1 MRPLPDGRD
10 GFAVKSAT
18 EFLSVNGRE
27 VPLAIVRSRRA
38 RRYILRV
45 RPDGIAR
52 LTIPRSGSAVEA
64 RRFAER
70 QTAWVDRQLQ
80 YFANHPIRPREWLAG
95 MEILFRGEPVK
106 IEIIADGKIQF
117 GNESIV
123 VADATADLRPAIEK
137 QLRALAAEELPPL
150 VFSFAAQHQL
160 TVNRVTIRNQRSR
173 WGSCSHRGVIS
184 LNWRLI
190 QTPPL
195 VRDYIV
201 LHELMHLR
209 QMNHS
214 RRFWQEVEKVCPN
227 YQNARRWLKQHPG
240 LLK

>member
-1 MRPLPDGRD
+1 MKFLT
-10 GFAVKSAT
+10 AT
-18 EFLSVNGRE
+18 KFLSVNGRE

-45 RPDGIAR
+45 RSDGIAR

-70 QTAWVDRQLQ
+70 QTIWVERQLQ
-80 YFANHPIRPREWLAG
+80 YFANHPIRPREWLVG
-95 MEILFRGEPVK
+95 MEILFRGEPVT
-106 IEIIADGKIQF
+106 IEITGSGGIQL
-117 GNESIV
+117 GSESIV
-123 VADATADLRPAIEK
+123 VADAAADLRPAIEK
-137 QLRALAAEELPPL
+137 HLRALAANELPAL
-150 VFSFAAQHQL
+150 VFAFAAQHQL
-160 TVNRVTIRNQRSR
+160 AVSRVTVRGQRSR

-190 QTPPL
+190 QTPPF
-195 VRDYIV
+195 VRDYVI

-214 RRFWQEVEKVCPN
+214 HRFWQEVEKVCPN